1 MRGGEEPS
9 RSWSGGPSNRW
20 SSRSRDSLPCA
31 PAVGAASSRINLTQQ
46 AFYNQVEAIVLEQ
59 SSRELDQISSLKP
72 IAAGDRGKY
81 RLVVEAIEELCAK
94 LGPGG
99 RLPPQ
104 RTMAAELN
112 VTISTLTRAV
122 SDLTRRGLLTT
133 RRGAGTTVA
142 QAAEQAKESVVDG
155 LIDFRFNVPPIEPVA
170 DILREALASL
180 QGNTDVFQAEPL
192 GGSPAARQ
200 AGVEWLRIRGINP
213 VLEQVFLTDGTHEA
227 PRALRMVHNP
237 WRQGALQALHYSGV
251 RQIANFSASN
261 S

>member
-1 MRGGEEPS
+1 M
-9 RSWSGGPSNRW
+9 
-20 SSRSRDSLPCA
+20 
-31 PAVGAASSRINLTQQ
+31 GAASSRINLTQQ